1 MQLTTVGREIWQ
13 GARQAKKLAEA
24 GAGDPEVQER
34 LRKLKLVQALREG
47 KKSWREVQ
55 ELVGISRATYY
66 RWEGAQQEKGL
77 AGLKAKP
84 RRPRRQRRK
93 VHWTPALLS
102 RIETLRKANPTWGRW
117 PLWLSLRKQGLEVS
131 ERTVGRILA
140 YLEGNGRV
148 ERVASYLARARGGK
162 GKSSAHRP
170 YAQRKP
176 RGYQAEAPGDLVQVD
191 TLTVSPGAGVKHF
204 SAVDLSSRF
213 AVAEVHTRATASL
226 AGGFLCRLVA
236 QAPFAI
242 RAVQVDGGS
251 EFMAEFEEACQ
262 SLGIALFVLPPRSP
276 KLNGYVERMQR
287 TFREEFYTRSLPTQI
302 SELQSELDAYL
313 DHYNRRRPHMALGG
327 LAPLEFLAKMQEASV
342 PQRVSNVLTDYI
354 LLPLQTAAW
363 YFCLNLCKVKNFLFG
378 NVPKSLNSLLQG
390 RQTNE
395 WWSY

>member
-1 MQLTTVGREIWQ
+1 MQLTTVGRAIWQ

-34 LRKLKLVQALREG
+34 LRKLKLIQALREG
-47 KKSWREVQ
+47 KKSWRAVQ

-66 RWEGAQQEKGL
+66 RWEGAQREKGL
-77 AGLKAKP
+77 GGLKAKP

-102 RIETLRKANPTWGRW
+102 RIETLRKENPTWGRW
-117 PLWLSLRKQGLEVS
+117 PIWLSLRKEGLEVS

-140 YLEGNGRV
+140 YLERNGRV
-148 ERVASYLARARGGK
+148 ERVASYLARARGK
-162 GKSSAHRP
+162 RSAHRP

-176 RGYQAEAPGDLVQVD
+176 GGYQAQAPGDLVQVD
-191 TLTVSPGAGVKHF
+191 TLRVSLGSGAGVKHF
-204 SAVDLSSRF
+204 SAVDLSSRL

-226 AGGFLCRLVA
+226 AGGFLWRLVA
-236 QAPFAI
+236 QAPFAV

-262 SLGIALFVLPPRSP
+262 SLGIALYVLPPRSP

-287 TFREEFYTRSLPTQI
+287 TFREEFYTRPLPTQI
-302 SELQSELDAYL
+302 SELQAELDAYL

-327 LAPLEFLAKMQEASV
+327 LAPLEFLAKMQEESV
-342 PQRVSNVLTDYI
+342 PQRVSNVLTNY
-354 LLPLQTAAW
+354 
-363 YFCLNLCKVKNFLFG
+363 C
-378 NVPKSLNSLLQG
+378 SLTLVGL
-390 RQTNE
+390 
-395 WWSY
+395 